1 MDSVLLWEDSMKTII
16 VKDLIVP
23 RSEYATIS
31 KDSNLFEAV
40 TALVETRKK
49 FGRSDYA
56 PRAMLVFD
64 KDSKIVGKLSML
76 DVLVALEPKYGE
88 MGEIKKFST
97 HGFSKNFILALE
109 EQYRLWD
116 KPLDDVCRKATE
128 LRVQDCMTKP
138 SASEYIEE
146 DASLSQA
153 INQLVVGRHQSLLV
167 TSGEEIVG
175 LLRLTDVFDGLYQN
189 MKTSCLI

>member
-1 MDSVLLWEDSMKTII
+1 MKTII
-16 VKDLIVP
+16 VKDLMVP
-23 RSEYATIS
+23 RAEYATIS
-31 KDSNLFEAV
+31 EESNLFEAV
-40 TALVETRKK
+40 TALEEARKK
-49 FGRSDYA
+49 FDRSDYA
-56 PRAMLVFD
+56 PRAVLVFD

-128 LRVQDCMTKP
+128 LRVQDCMTKS
-138 SASEYIEE
+138 SAGEYIEE

-153 INQLVVGRHQSLLV
+153 INQLVVGRHQQLLV
-167 TSGEEIVG
+167 TSSEEIVG
-175 LLRLTDVFDGLYQN
+175 ILRLTDVFDGLCQN
-189 MKTSCLI
+189 MKNSCLL

>member
-1 MDSVLLWEDSMKTII
+1 MKTII
-16 VKDLIVP
+16 VKDLMVP

-31 KDSNLFEAV
+31 EEANLFEAV
-40 TALVETRKK
+40 TALDEAQKK
-49 FGRSDYA
+49 FNRSQYTH
-56 PRAMLVFD
+56 RAVLVFD

-76 DVLVALEPKYGE
+76 DMLVALEPKYGE
-88 MGEIKKFST
+88 MGEIKEFST
-97 HGFSKNFILALE
+97 QGFSKNFILALE

-138 SASEYIEE
+138 SASEYIEK

-153 INQLVVGRHQSLLV
+153 INQLVIGRHQSLLV
-167 TSGEEIVG
+167 TSSDEIVG
-175 LLRLTDVFDGLYQN
+175 ILRLTDVFDGLYQN
-189 MKTSCLI
+189 MKNSCLL

>member
-1 MDSVLLWEDSMKTII
+1 MKTII
-16 VKDLIVP
+16 VKDLMVP

-31 KDSNLFEAV
+31 EEANLFEAV
-40 TALVETRKK
+40 TALEEAQKK
-49 FGRSDYA
+49 FDRSQYTH
-56 PRAMLVFD
+56 RAVLVFD

-88 MGEIKKFST
+88 MGEIKKIST

-138 SASEYIEE
+138 SAGEYVEE

-153 INQLVVGRHQSLLV
+153 INQLVIGCHQSLLV

-175 LLRLTDVFDGLYQN
+175 ILRLTDVFDGLCQN
-189 MKTSCLI
+189 MKNSCLL

>member
-1 MDSVLLWEDSMKTII
+1 MKTII
-16 VKDLIVP
+16 VKDFMVP

-31 KDSNLFEAV
+31 EESNLFEAV
-40 TALVETRKK
+40 TALEETRKK
-49 FGRSDYA
+49 FARSDYG
-56 PRAMLVFD
+56 PRTLLVFD

-128 LRVQDCMTKP
+128 LRVKNCITKP
-138 SASEYIEE
+138 IIGEYIEE

-167 TSGEEIVG
+167 TRGEEVVG
-175 LLRLTDVFDGLYQN
+175 VLRLTDVFNELYQN
-189 MKTSCLI
+189 MKTSCLL